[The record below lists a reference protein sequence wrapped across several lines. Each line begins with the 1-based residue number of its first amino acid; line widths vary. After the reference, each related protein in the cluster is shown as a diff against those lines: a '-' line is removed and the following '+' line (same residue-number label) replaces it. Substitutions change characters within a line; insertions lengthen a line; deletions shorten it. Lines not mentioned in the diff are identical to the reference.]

1 MDYQIKLYQRPG
13 LSDNGIGEQIAA
25 IAKELVGEWFTPEV
39 PEDVGLDLK
48 FQDALCL
55 EGGGKVI
62 AFIVFTGYNGALN
75 PTLMATRPEARGQ
88 GYGSQLMAHLI
99 EHARQ
104 LGFKQIDVETF
115 PPEQRPCYQATVAFY
130 QKHGFVI
137 DRVVDGLW
145 DTGPALKLVK
155 RLKDQGH

>member
-1 MDYQIKLYQRPG
+1 MNCEMKLYQRPG
-13 LSDNGIGEQIAA
+13 VQNAA
-25 IAKELVGEWFTPEV
+25 IAEQIVAISEELVGEWFTPEV
-39 PEDVGLDLK
+39 PEDVALDLK

-62 AFIVFTGYNGALN
+62 AFIVFTSYNGALN

-115 PPEQRPCYQATVAFY
+115 PPEQKPCYGATVAFY

-137 DRVVDGLW
+137 DRVVSGLW
-145 DTGPALKLVK
+145 DTGPALKLVR
-155 RLKDQGH
+155 RLG